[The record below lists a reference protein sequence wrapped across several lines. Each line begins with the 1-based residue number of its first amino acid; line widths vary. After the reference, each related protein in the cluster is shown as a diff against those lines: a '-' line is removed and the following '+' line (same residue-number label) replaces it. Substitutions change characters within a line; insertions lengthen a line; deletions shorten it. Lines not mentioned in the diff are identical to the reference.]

1 MEDQKRQEEEKE
13 SAASLRAEAEKRLA
27 RSSGVKPAEEEKP
40 CEDIIHEL
48 NVHQIE
54 LEMQNEALR
63 KAQLDL
69 EESRD
74 RYADLYDFAPL
85 GYFTFSHKGIIE
97 EVNLTGA
104 SLLGIERQKLLERG
118 FGRFVDEKDLP
129 SWDRHLIDVKQNREK
144 QNCELLLKLEDG
156 SGFYA
161 RLESVRTDL
170 SDGGLVIR
178 SIVSDITE
186 HKNAERIR
194 TLNVQLNHQ
203 VAELNAFAYSVAHD
217 LRAPLRHMSGFIEL
231 LQKKMG
237 DYPDVDTGDY
247 METINEVSKKMSS
260 LIDNLLDFSRLG
272 RSEMQMRKVNLNALV
287 NEIVRETREEL
298 KEREI
303 GWEIDELPDVLG
315 DQALLRLVMVNLISN
330 AVKFTS
336 TRPQAKIKIGCKDD
350 IDKFTCSIRDNGV
363 GFDMKY
369 AGKLFGVFQR
379 LHSQNEFKGTGVG
392 LANVKR
398 IISRHGGTV
407 WAEGAMGQGAIFY
420 FTLPKIEDT

>member
-1 MEDQKRQEEEKE
+1 MEDHKRQEKEKE
-13 SAASLRAEAEKRLA
+13 SAESLRAEAEKRLA
-27 RSSGVKPAEEEKP
+27 RSSGIKPAQEGKP
-40 CEDIIHEL
+40 CEDIVHEL

-54 LEMQNEALR
+54 LEMQNESLR
-63 KAQLDL
+63 KTQLDL

-104 SLLGIERQKLLERG
+104 SLLGVERKKLLSRG
-118 FGRFVDEKDLP
+118 FGGFVDEMDIP
-129 SWDRHLIDVKQNREK
+129 RWDRHLIDVKQNKEK
-144 QNCELLLKLEDG
+144 QNCELLLKREHG
-156 SGFYA
+156 SSFYA

-170 SDGGLVIR
+170 SDGSFAVR

-194 TLNVQLNHQ
+194 TLNEQLNNQ
-203 VAELNAFAYSVAHD
+203 VDELNAFAYSVAHD
-217 LRAPLRHMSGFIEL
+217 LRTPLRHISGFIEL
-231 LQKKMG
+231 LQRKLR
-237 DYPDVDTGDY
+237 DYPDVEARDHMDTIH
-247 METINEVSKKMSS
+247 EASQKMSV
-260 LIDNLLDFSRLG
+260 LIDNLLDLSRLG
-272 RSEMQMRKVNLNALV
+272 RAAMQMRKVNLNALV
-287 NEIVRETREEL
+287 SEVLREIRGEL

-303 GWEIDELPDVLG
+303 SWEIDELPVVFG
-315 DQALLRLVMVNLISN
+315 DQTLLRLVMVNLISN

-350 IDKFTCSIRDNGV
+350 GDKFTCFVKDNGV

-369 AGKLFGVFQR
+369 VSKLFGVFQR
-379 LHSQNEFKGTGVG
+379 LHSNKEFKGTGIG

-398 IISRHGGTV
+398 IISRHGGRV
-407 WAEGAMGQGAIFY
+407 WAEGVIRQGAIFY
-420 FTLPKIEDT
+420 FTLPKIKMA